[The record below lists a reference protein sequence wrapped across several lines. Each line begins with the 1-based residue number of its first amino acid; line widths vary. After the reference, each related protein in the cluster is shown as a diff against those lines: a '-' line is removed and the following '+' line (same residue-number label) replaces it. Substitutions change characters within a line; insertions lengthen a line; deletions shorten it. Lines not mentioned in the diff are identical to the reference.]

1 MPMMTASTEIT
12 DHVIVVAFGPASVTK
27 AAVKRARRLVQAPG
41 QLILAAANEEGG
53 SAVKRLAKQVDHVAE
68 GYGSTAVDSALTRA
82 EGHKVLLVHDDVSIT
97 AEALGSLRDANVDP
111 TKVVAVGNQER
122 VGAECVFGSVDQ
134 LRLLR
139 PYQPENPRWL
149 LDSNVVIVSDVTIQH
164 SERCHESVENPLLA
178 ASLIVRDEEA
188 LLPDCLASLDG
199 LVDRIVVCDTGS
211 SDRTMEIASEHG
223 ALVIQRPW
231 TDDFSE
237 ARNAA
242 LAECRDAEFV
252 LWIDADERLA
262 PCDVTEVRGWLQRSG
277 DSPDAYAVEV
287 ESTRSDG
294 PTSIGLLPRLFRPQ
308 DLSFEGAIHEELRR
322 ADGAAPQ
329 IDAQSMIRLLHLG
342 YDGELVALDVKAER
356 NLSIARTSHLAKPT
370 AKSALDYAR
379 SLALAGE
386 APELA
391 IGALDEGL
399 AVVTDM
405 GRRVDL
411 LAAKAGLELEMG
423 SIDDAYRS
431 AGAALDLAHGHDV
444 AAAVFATA
452 AVQLGH
458 DEELVESVRQA
469 TGTSGIQVPRNRG
482 LSLALAAG
490 AALRMGDRQLSREF
504 LEQASAVLSAQQ
516 ERLEILLDA
525 STDTDLVELVAALDC
540 LGESPEDLVTAAN
553 RVWDESRAGEFARL
567 SRSAE
572 GPEQPA
578 TEPLGIT
585 ISFGVSPVPG
595 DEDLLLEWI
604 PPNRRVLTWIGSDSF
619 VERLGSSSSELTATD
634 SSGLADQLEELIA
647 GGNTVDVAVGGVGDD
662 ECDTILALLRK
673 VMDPA
678 GLVVLWDVDAS
689 GYPRTASVAVG
700 IEGDELLNLSRLRS
714 HGFMPETSS
723 PPLVVAARPEWDEQ
737 SLVASRTGPF
747 VGTVR
752 VVSDQPIPDQ
762 LQLAYRASIPGHM
775 AVEFDSSDSPDRPDL
790 VLVTDHTLMPDPAW
804 IQALID
810 DHGEHSEP
818 VGARVIDRNG
828 DVVRAGLTAD
838 ARVIGLREEGSA
850 PIMVSLRTRTHL
862 GVPFV
867 LAGDEDGARP
877 PVGRLL
883 GSPVAVTFEDSAESG
898 AGVGLREM
906 FDAPVLL
913 LGGPAPGREHPDET
927 AVLEKLFD
935 RLVHRGITPVYQWAE
950 LAMAPE
956 PFALQRW
963 RSKGVVCFAPSSYF
977 RDLGWFT
984 PDPVQPRSDALVSA
998 LSPVA
1003 VAYLSAESL
1012 QFDFEAIAGRAGMA
1026 RSFYTGV
1033 GDKLSERVDVKCT
1046 LAELADELCD
1056 SAEIESSAS
1065 PSKIPVIAPVD
1076 HKVGLVSIVIPVYDR
1091 WDLTEV
1097 CLESISVHTPQP
1109 YEIIVVDNGSTDQTS
1124 RGLRKSDVSVIVNET
1139 NLGFPMAV
1147 NQGIQAARGEYVCV
1161 LNNDTE
1167 VTDGWLESMLEALAV
1182 PGTGMVGPRS
1192 NRIAGLQRVI
1202 DAPLLTDRTAAITW
1216 AKDWKRGCEALN
1228 WRVNRLIGFCLVAR
1242 RDLFE
1247 RLGGFDEGFGIGN
1260 FEDDDLG
1267 RRVIDSGLSLRVADG
1282 SVVLHHGGATFTSA
1296 EMDYPALI
1304 HESARHLSDDVPR
1317 SGLAAAL
1324 ILSDS
1329 NPVAAASSAAT
1340 AAQIADHVRI
1350 VERGALA
1357 STELAAAAL
1366 PGSGVTVVSA
1376 DWTEDDGAAGAVED
1390 LGASVVLVL
1399 GSTEQVDIDEWG
1411 AARAEIESF
1420 GQDFVEV
1427 IVGTSAEVRLVPTSA
1442 EAIAAVGSSSG
1453 VRARTFRVT

>member
-1 MPMMTASTEIT
+1 
-12 DHVIVVAFGPASVTK
+12 
-27 AAVKRARRLVQAPG
+27 
-41 QLILAAANEEGG
+41 
-53 SAVKRLAKQVDHVAE
+53 
-68 GYGSTAVDSALTRA
+68 
-82 EGHKVLLVHDDVSIT
+82 
-97 AEALGSLRDANVDP
+97 
-111 TKVVAVGNQER
+111 
-122 VGAECVFGSVDQ
+122 
-134 LRLLR
+134 
-139 PYQPENPRWL
+139 
-149 LDSNVVIVSDVTIQH
+149 
-164 SERCHESVENPLLA
+164 
-178 ASLIVRDEEA
+178 
-188 LLPDCLASLDG
+188 
-199 LVDRIVVCDTGS
+199 
-211 SDRTMEIASEHG
+211 
-223 ALVIQRPW
+223 
-231 TDDFSE
+231 
-237 ARNAA
+237 
-242 LAECRDAEFV
+242 
-252 LWIDADERLA
+252 
-262 PCDVTEVRGWLQRSG
+262 
-277 DSPDAYAVEV
+277 
-287 ESTRSDG
+287 
-294 PTSIGLLPRLFRPQ
+294 
-308 DLSFEGAIHEELRR
+308 LSF
-322 ADGAAPQ
+322 
-329 IDAQSMIRLLHLG
+329 
-342 YDGELVALDVKAER
+342 
-356 NLSIARTSHLAKPT
+356 
-370 AKSALDYAR
+370 
-379 SLALAGE
+379 
-386 APELA
+386 
-391 IGALDEGL
+391 
-399 AVVTDM
+399 
-405 GRRVDL
+405 
-411 LAAKAGLELEMG
+411 
-423 SIDDAYRS
+423 
-431 AGAALDLAHGHDV
+431 
-444 AAAVFATA
+444 
-452 AVQLGH
+452 
-458 DEELVESVRQA
+458 
-469 TGTSGIQVPRNRG
+469 
-482 LSLALAAG
+482 ALAAG
-490 AALRMGDRQLSREF
+490 AALRMGDKQLSRGF
-504 LEQASAVLSAQQ
+504 LEQASGVLSAQQ

-525 STDTDLVELVAALDC
+525 ATDTDPAELLDVLGC

-553 RVWDESRAGEFARL
+553 RVWDESRAAEFARL
-567 SRSAE
+567 SRTAK

-585 ISFGVSPVPG
+585 ISFGISPVPG

-604 PPNRRVLTWIGSDSF
+604 PPKRRVLTWIGSDSF

-634 SSGLADQLEELIA
+634 SSGLVDQLEELIA
-647 GGNTVDVAVGGVGDD
+647 GGNMVDVAVGGVGDD
-662 ECDTILALLRK
+662 ECDTLLALLRK
-673 VMDPA
+673 AMDPA
-678 GLVVLWDVDAS
+678 GLVVLWNVDAS
-689 GYPRTASVAVG
+689 GNPRTAPAAVG
-700 IEGDELLNLSRLRS
+700 IADVDDELLSLSRLRS
-714 HGFMPETSS
+714 HGFMPETSA

-737 SLVASRTGPF
+737 SLAASRPGPF

-752 VVSDQPIPDQ
+752 VVSEQPIPDQ

-775 AVEFDSSDSPDRPDL
+775 AVEFDASDSPDRPDL

-810 DHGEHSEP
+810 DHGQHNEP

-838 ARVIGLREEGSA
+838 GRVIGLREEGSA
-850 PIMVSLRTRTHL
+850 PIMVSLRTRTRL
-862 GVPFV
+862 GAPFV
-867 LAGDEDGARP
+867 VAGDEDDIRP

-906 FDAPVLL
+906 FDTPVLL

-927 AVLEKLFD
+927 VILEKLFD
-935 RLVHRGITPVYQWAE
+935 RLAHRGITPVYQWAE
-950 LAMAPE
+950 QAIAPE

-963 RSKGVVCFAPSSYF
+963 RSKGVICFAPSSYF
-977 RDLGWFT
+977 RKLGWFT

-1003 VAYLSAESL
+1003 VAYLSPESL

-1056 SAEIESSAS
+1056 SAEIEPLAS

-1076 HKVGLVSIVIPVYDR
+1076 HKAGLVSIVIPVYNR

-1097 CLESISVHTPQP
+1097 CLESISTHTPQP

-1124 RGLRKSDVSVIVNET
+1124 RGLRSSDASVIVNGT

-1147 NQGIQAARGEYVCV
+1147 NQGIQAACGEYVCV

-1167 VTDGWLESMLEALAV
+1167 VTDGWLEAMLEALAV
-1182 PGTGMVGPRS
+1182 SGTGMVGPRS

-1202 DAPLLTDRTAAITW
+1202 DAPLLTDRTAAIRW
-1216 AKDWKRGCEALN
+1216 AKEWKWGCEALN

-1267 RRVIDSGLSLRVADG
+1267 RRVMDSGLTLRVADR

-1304 HESARHLSDDVPR
+1304 HESARHLSDDVVPA
-1317 SGLAAAL
+1317 GLAAAL

-1340 AAQIADHVRI
+1340 VAQIADHVRI
-1350 VERGALA
+1350 VERGAFA

-1366 PGSGVTVVSA
+1366 PGSAVTVVSA
-1376 DWTEDDGAAGAVED
+1376 DWTEDDGAAEAVEN
-1390 LGASVVLVL
+1390 LGESVVLVL
-1399 GSTEQVDIDEWG
+1399 GSNEQVNLDGWG

-1420 GQDFVEV
+1420 GQESVEV

-1453 VRARTFRVT
+1453 VRAGTFRIT